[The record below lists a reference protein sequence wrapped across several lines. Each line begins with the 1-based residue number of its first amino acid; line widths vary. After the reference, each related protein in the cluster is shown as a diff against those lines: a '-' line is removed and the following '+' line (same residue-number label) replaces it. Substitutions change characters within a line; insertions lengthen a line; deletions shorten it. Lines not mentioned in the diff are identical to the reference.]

1 MAKVISE
8 YTPEQVVADSPKMIQ
23 IKHTRT
29 VQDLNGVDV
38 EVLDWTEMK
47 QVDEAIAQCE
57 THKAK
62 LEADLALCEAELA
75 DMIAIRDGE

>member
-29 VQDLNGVDV
+29 VQDLNGADV
-38 EVLDWTEMK
+38 EILDWTEMK

-57 THKAK
+57 AHKAR

-75 DMIAIRDGE
+75 DMIAIRDAE

>member
-8 YTPEQVVADSPKMIQ
+8 YTPEQVAADSPKMIE

-29 VQDLNGVDV
+29 VQDLNGAEV

-47 QVDEAIAQCE
+47 QVDEAIAHCE
-57 THKAK
+57 AHKAR

-75 DMIAIRDGE
+75 DMIAIRDAE